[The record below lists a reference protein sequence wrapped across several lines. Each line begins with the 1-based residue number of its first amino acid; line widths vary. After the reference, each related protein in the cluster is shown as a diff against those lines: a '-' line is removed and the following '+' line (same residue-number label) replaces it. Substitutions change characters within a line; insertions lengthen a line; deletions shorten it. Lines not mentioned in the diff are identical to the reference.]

1 MKLDRHGRWLYARFD
16 EPCMT
21 LSWAIVGGGL
31 QRSLGVAW
39 HEITDD
45 ELQSS
50 IDAAEFLRARMSELG
65 LFDSVGLLT
74 SRQLD
79 AYVQT
84 EQAHAGLSAQ
94 CVATVGMSNA
104 LRAGDPPGSAARAGT
119 INLLCHVSVP
129 LSFEAALEALAV
141 ATEARTLAVREAGLA
156 STQSGEPASGTG
168 TDCIVIA
175 APERGQ
181 AEHYAGKHTPL
192 GHVVGRSVHDAVAQG
207 VACWQAEQEARGAVA
222 AHRDQRGA

>member
-1 MKLDRHGRWLYARFD
+1 MKLDRYGRWLYARFD

-39 HEITDD
+39 HEITND
-45 ELQSS
+45 ELHSS
-50 IDAAEFLRARMSELG
+50 IDAAELLRVRMSEVG

-79 AYVQT
+79 AYVRT

-104 LRAGDPPGSAARAGT
+104 LRAGDPPGSATRAGT
-119 INLLCHVSVP
+119 INLLCQVSVP

-156 STQSGEPASGTG
+156 SMQSGEPASGTG

-175 APERGQ
+175 ALERGR

-192 GHVVGRSVHDAVAQG
+192 GHVVGRSVHDAIAQG
-207 VACWQAEQEARGAVA
+207 VARWQAEQVARGVA
-222 AHRDQRGA
+222 APHRDRRGA